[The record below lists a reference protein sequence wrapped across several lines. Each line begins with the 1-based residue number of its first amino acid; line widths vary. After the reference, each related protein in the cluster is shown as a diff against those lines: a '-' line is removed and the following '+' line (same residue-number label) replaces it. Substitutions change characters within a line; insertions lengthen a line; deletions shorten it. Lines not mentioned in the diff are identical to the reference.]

1 MDSTFPIIK
10 LLLSSLVLSGIPLF
24 LTVRWLRDFI
34 QGGSA
39 EQVTGTITGYE
50 VQAISGYSDHDTPTH
65 DYYAAMKISYT
76 FSGRKRHTFHPI
88 SIEIPSFLPFSRFLA
103 QRSINRRLTRQ
114 PEGTEVL
121 IWVWRNGK
129 EIKTSNSHPRR
140 LWKLIPPLLSL
151 IVVAIGMIYSLS
163 IFLGET
169 AFIPTEDRANAR
181 SIELD
186 TAEYGTLALNGTV
199 WVLDWEEAGRIIIEL
214 TERDFPAEILIA
226 NSEGNRLHEI
236 QYDLE
241 AEPFVTELVAG
252 RYYVRVIAPNAPPD
266 HTDTY
271 RIIVRQQ

>member
-1 MDSTFPIIK
+1 MDSAFPIIK
-10 LLLSSLVLSGIPLF
+10 LIVSVLAFSGIPLF
-24 LTVRWLRDFI
+24 FAAYWLRDFI
-34 QGGSA
+34 RGGSA
-39 EQVTGTITGYE
+39 EQVTGTIAGYE

-76 FSGRKRHTFHPI
+76 FGGRKRHTFHPI
-88 SIEIPSFLPFSRFLA
+88 SIEIPSYLPFSRFLA

-114 PEGTEVL
+114 PEGTEIL

-140 LWKLIPPLLSL
+140 LWKLLPPLLSL
-151 IVVAIGMIYSLS
+151 IVVSIGTIYSLS
-163 IFLGET
+163 TFLGET

-186 TAEYGTLALNGTV
+186 IAEYGTLALNGTV
-199 WVLDWEEAGRIIIEL
+199 WVLDWEEDGRIMIEL
-214 TERDFPAEILIA
+214 TERDFLAEILIA
-226 NSEGNRLHEI
+226 DSDGNRLHEI

-252 RYYVRVIAPNAPPD
+252 RYYMRVITSNTSPNS
-266 HTDTY
+266 TDSY